1 MVKIKLVR
9 HGAKRAPFY
18 KVVATDSR
26 YAGDGKALQRLGFYN
41 PMARGQEVKLNLDV
55 EGIEAWV
62 AKGAQVSDRLSSLMT
77 EAKQTDNKE
86 TDTKKADSKETKA
99 KETA

>member
-26 YAGDGKALQRLGFYN
+26 YAGDGKALERLGFYN
-41 PMARGQEVKLNLDV
+41 PSARGQEVKLNLDV
-55 EGIEAWV
+55 AAIDAWV
-62 AKGAQVSDRLSSLMT
+62 AKGAQVSDRVGTLLK
-77 EAKQTDNKE
+77 EARQT
-86 TDTKKADSKETKA
+86 AA
-99 KETA
+99 TAA